1 MKLTMDSMDNNV
13 GFPTYHEAC
22 ELLSYGVDKGV
33 FILMFRN
40 EVDDDVVID
49 IPLHEDFLDAILLY
63 RKAYKEHITKRLE
76 E

>member
-1 MKLTMDSMDNNV
+1 MDNKV
-13 GFPTYHEAC
+13 GLPTYHEAC
-22 ELLSYGVDKGV
+22 ELLSYGVGEGV
-33 FILMFRN
+33 FILIFRN
-40 EVDDDVVID
+40 EVDEDVFID

>member
-1 MKLTMDSMDNNV
+1 MDSMGNKV
-13 GFPTYHEAC
+13 GFSIYHEAC
-22 ELLSYGVDKGV
+22 ELLSYAVDGGV
-33 FILMFRN
+33 FMLMFRN
-40 EVDDDVVID
+40 EADDDVIID

>member
-1 MKLTMDSMDNNV
+1 MKLTMDSMDNKV
-13 GFPTYHEAC
+13 GLPTYHEAC
-22 ELLSYGVDKGV
+22 ELLSYGVGEGV
-33 FILMFRN
+33 FILIFRN
-40 EVDDDVVID
+40 EVDEDVFID